1 LQSFDNA
8 ARSLRLDWEL
18 ESLDGKQVQ
27 RWGEALGS
35 VLTCHRDR
43 EVQRHQKGTRPEAPP
58 NAPQLLVIGMDG
70 GRYQGR
76 EINPESQSR
85 WREDKVLTVS
95 SYLPGDG
102 QEKKPQ
108 LLLSTH
114 LATSQDSRAFG
125 EMALVEAERRG
136 YRAATVALGMGDGGN
151 WIDPVFDR
159 EFRLDARIVD
169 WGHASEHLWDC
180 AKAVHGAQTPQAAM
194 MGERLEALLWD
205 GRNDEVIAI
214 LQSESER
221 LGPPKEGDPP
231 QHPRR
236 VLHQN
241 VGYFTRHKPHMNY
254 PEFRRRGWPIG
265 SGVTEAGVKQFNKR
279 VKGTEQFW
287 SEGGVESVLSLRG
300 MWLSQDQ
307 RWERY
312 WKNRAAYVN

>member
-136 YRAATVALGMGDGGN
+136 YRAATVVLGMGDGGN